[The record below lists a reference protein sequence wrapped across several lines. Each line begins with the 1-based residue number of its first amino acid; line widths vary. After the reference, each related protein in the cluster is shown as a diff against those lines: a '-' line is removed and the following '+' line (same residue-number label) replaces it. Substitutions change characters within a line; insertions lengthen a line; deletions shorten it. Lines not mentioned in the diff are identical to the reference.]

1 MVQQRQDLD
10 AEEQEAREWSQM
22 MVEEEVQRAVAVM
35 RADAEQ
41 REKRS
46 RQTVECMEDAVD
58 EMAGRLTGLTRAVG
72 NVYLSSVQG
81 GLDQHALHQ
90 MGQSWQQQAAKLAGA
105 VGKMR
110 EEMGA
115 VREEMRE
122 VQAGQRELAR
132 LVRGM
137 GASVEG
143 VGSGLGGMGSTVR
156 AIQRQLD
163 ARTAEQK
170 RLADRVSCWEAGVG
184 GRKISPPATVRK
196 EKGLGGRDGL
206 GQLGCRVGGWG
217 SQGQIRGCRACRR
230 SGSRRSV
237 RIGLVSNGSFRR

>member
-46 RQTVECMEDAVD
+46 RQTAECMEDAVD

-105 VGKMR
+105 VGQMR

-132 LVRGM
+132 LVRGIKYYNRSS
-137 GASVEG
+137 AYYQIG
-143 VGSGLGGMGSTVR
+143 VL
-156 AIQRQLD
+156 
-163 ARTAEQK
+163 
-170 RLADRVSCWEAGVG
+170 
-184 GRKISPPATVRK
+184 
-196 EKGLGGRDGL
+196 
-206 GQLGCRVGGWG
+206 
-217 SQGQIRGCRACRR
+217 
-230 SGSRRSV
+230 
-237 RIGLVSNGSFRR
+237 